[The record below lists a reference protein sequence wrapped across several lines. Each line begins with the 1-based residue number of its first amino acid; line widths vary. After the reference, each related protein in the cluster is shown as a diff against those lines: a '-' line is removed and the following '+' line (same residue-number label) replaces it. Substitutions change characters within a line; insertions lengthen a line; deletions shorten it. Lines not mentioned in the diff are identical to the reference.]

1 MESNFDI
8 KKKENKTFG
17 RWKGVQNK
25 KRIFIGSLDI

>member
-8 KKKENKTFG
+8 KKENKTFG

-25 KRIFIGSLDI
+25 KRIIIGSLDI